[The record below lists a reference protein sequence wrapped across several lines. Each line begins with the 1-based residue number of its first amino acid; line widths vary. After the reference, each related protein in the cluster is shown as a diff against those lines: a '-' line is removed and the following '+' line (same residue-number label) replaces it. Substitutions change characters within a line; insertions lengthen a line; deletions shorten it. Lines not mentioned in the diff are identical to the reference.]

1 MINNEVNQRADLNY
15 MEEEE
20 ADSRLILHVPSARV
34 QRRKVSKTPCV
45 LSNDSDVVAY
55 LSAQFFSLGVKN
67 ANDIYQFTI

>member
-20 ADSRLILHVPSARV
+20 ADSRLILHVASTWV

-55 LSAQFFSLGVKN
+55 LSA
-67 ANDIYQFTI
+67 